1 MAIFQKSIVDKYLLT
16 LDEGLIEAAFDTYKS
31 VYVPKIARIRNLKEE
46 QYQTQFLQ
54 DIFGSILGYTI
65 DPELGYNIELEKKNE
80 SNSKKADGAIVKEN
94 KVLGVIEL
102 KSNKTKN
109 LDSVKDQAFGYKNNH
124 KGCNYVISSNF
135 HKLRFYVDDATEY
148 EEFDLYNLDKQSFK
162 KFYLYLRK
170 EGLLD
175 KNLPKLLKEETKFHE
190 EKISKDL
197 YKDYS
202 AFKNKFFENIVK
214 NNPQYDKLLLF
225 KKSQKFLDRIL
236 FILFAEDKNLISS
249 NAISRVVETWALAD
263 DLQYKP
269 LYNLFKIL
277 FTHLNEGHVYK
288 DGYEIPAYGGGL
300 FAPDTLLDG
309 IKVDDDILK
318 DDLLIL
324 SKYDFNTD
332 VDVNILGHIFEHS
345 LSEIEEIEAKL
356 KGEQVDTSKG
366 KRKKDGVFYTPK
378 YITKYIVDNT
388 VGKLCIEKKS
398 IFELDQDFDIIEY
411 QKSSGGVN
419 KKGEKL
425 FHTLESYKKWLL
437 ELKIVD
443 PACGSGAFLNEALSF
458 LIKEHKEVDDLIAEL
473 TNTPLRIFDTEK
485 SILENNIYGVDIN
498 EESVEIAKLS
508 MWLRTAQKGRQLSNL
523 SNNIKCGNSLI
534 DDITVAGD
542 KAFNWENEFPQV
554 FSNGG
559 FDVVIGNP
567 PYVRKQGLMEHY
579 PEMCD
584 YYDNTFVSATGNYDI
599 YALFMEKSFSL
610 INIKGVVSFILPH
623 KFLITDFGS
632 GIRQFFI
639 DNKAIS
645 EIIHFGAEMIFK
657 DATTYTCIVNLTKEG
672 KDFLKFNH
680 LLPLNLFDNLPFSEI
695 PYLNLSSDQWILTDN
710 KVSKTLAKIKQQPLK
725 LKDVFTRFVQ
735 GAITGKD
742 AVFCVKGKTNDKFL
756 IVKDDKGVHHNI
768 EIGILKP
775 HLRGEDVNK
784 FKKLENKEWLIFPY
798 TIVNQKAQ
806 LISAREL
813 ELKFPNT
820 LKYLKQYEVVLRERE
835 KGRFD
840 NSLWYQYSRNQAIS
854 VMEQPK
860 IITPEVCL
868 GASMTLDENN
878 FYHNSKCHTLILKP
892 DAGFNYKSI
901 LPLVNNSLFWFY
913 LLNTGNILRGGYVGV
928 KRKVLEPFSIPS
940 PESLDL
946 KKLEDFTSLMV
957 NRNDEFQAISNK
969 FQRSLKRSFPGKL
982 EKLPRKL
989 NAWFELSFTDFVKEL
1004 KKKKIKLSLTE
1015 EAEWEDYFIKEQ
1027 QKALEIKAQITKT
1040 DKEIDT
1046 MVYELYDLTDEE
1058 IATIEND

>member
-1 MAIFQKSIVDKYLLT
+1 MSIFQKSIVDKYLKT
-16 LDEGLIEAAFDTYKS
+16 LDDGVVEAAFDTYKS
-31 VYVPKIARIRNLKEE
+31 VYIPRIDRIRNLKEE

-65 DPELGYNIELEKKNE
+65 DPEAGYNIELEKKNE

-148 EEFDLYNLDKQSFK
+148 EEFDLYNLDKESFK
-162 KFYLYLRK
+162 RFYLYLRK

-190 EKISKDL
+190 EKISKEL

-202 AFKNKFFENIVK
+202 AFKNRFFENIVK

-236 FILFAEDKNLISS
+236 FILFAEDKNLIPT
-249 NAISRVVETWALAD
+249 NAISRVVEGWTYAD

-269 LYNLFKIL
+269 LYDLFKIL

-288 DGYEIPAYGGGL
+288 KGYEIPAYGGGL
-300 FAPDTLLDG
+300 FAPDTLLDS

-388 VGKLCIEKKS
+388 LGKLCLEKKS
-398 IFELDQDFDIIEY
+398 ILKLDQDFDIVEY

-458 LIKEHKEVDDLIAEL
+458 LIREHKGVDDLIAEL

-508 MWLRTAQKGRQLSNL
+508 MWLRTAQNGRQLSDL

-534 DDITVAGD
+534 DDIIVAGD

-554 FSNGG
+554 FAKGG

-567 PYVRKQGLMEHY
+567 PYVICQ
-579 PEMCD
+579 PS
-584 YYDNTFVSATGNYDI
+584 NTNNEILEFYKTFHVASYKID
-599 YALFMEKSFSL
+599 LFHLFFEKSISL
-610 INIKGVVSFILPH
+610 LKSDGKLGFITPN
-623 KFLITDFGS
+623 T
-632 GIRQFFI
+632 
-639 DNKAIS
+639 
-645 EIIHFGAEMIFK
+645 
-657 DATTYTCIVNLTKEG
+657 
-672 KDFLKFNH
+672 
-680 LLPLNLFDNLPFSEI
+680 
-695 PYLNLSSDQWILTDN
+695 YLNN
-710 KVSKTLAKIKQQPLK
+710 KYIKP
-725 LKDVFTRFVQ
+725 
-735 GAITGKD
+735 
-742 AVFCVKGKTNDKFL
+742 
-756 IVKDDKGVHHNI
+756 
-768 EIGILKP
+768 
-775 HLRGEDVNK
+775 
-784 FKKLENKEWLIFPY
+784 
-798 TIVNQKAQ
+798 
-806 LISAREL
+806 
-813 ELKFPNT
+813 
-820 LKYLKQYEVVLRERE
+820 LRE
-835 KGRFD
+835 
-840 NSLWYQYSRNQAIS
+840 YI
-854 VMEQPK
+854 
-860 IITPEVCL
+860 
-868 GASMTLDENN
+868 
-878 FYHNSKCHTLILKP
+878 
-892 DAGFNYKSI
+892 
-901 LPLVNNSLFWFY
+901 
-913 LLNTGNILRGGYVGV
+913 LLNTKIALR
-928 KRKVLEPFSIPS
+928 P
-940 PESLDL
+940 
-946 KKLEDFTSLMV
+946 
-957 NRNDEFQAISNK
+957 
-969 FQRSLKRSFPGKL
+969 
-982 EKLPRKL
+982 
-989 NAWFELSFTDFVKEL
+989 
-1004 KKKKIKLSLTE
+1004 
-1015 EAEWEDYFIKEQ
+1015 
-1027 QKALEIKAQITKT
+1027 
-1040 DKEIDT
+1040 
-1046 MVYELYDLTDEE
+1046 LYC
-1058 IATIEND
+1058 

>member
-65 DPELGYNIELEKKNE
+65 DPEAGYNIELEKKNE

-148 EEFDLYNLDKQSFK
+148 EEFDLYNLDKESFK

-236 FILFAEDKNLISS
+236 FILFAEDKNLIPT
-249 NAISRVVETWALAD
+249 NAISRVVESWALAD

-269 LYNLFKIL
+269 LYDLFKIL

-288 DGYEIPAYGGGL
+288 SGYEIPAYGGGL
-300 FAPDTLLDG
+300 FAPDPLLDS

-345 LSEIEEIEAKL
+345 LSEIDEIEAKL

-388 VGKLCIEKKS
+388 VGKLCSEKKS
-398 IFELDQDFDIIEY
+398 IFDLDQDFDIVEY

-458 LIKEHKEVDDLIAEL
+458 LIREHKEVDDLIAEL

-508 MWLRTAQKGRQLSNL
+508 MWLRTAQKGRQLSDL

-534 DDITVAGD
+534 KDITVAGD
-542 KAFNWENEFPQV
+542 KAFNWEHEFPQV
-554 FSNGG
+554 FAKGG

-579 PEMCD
+579 PELCV
-584 YYDNTFVSATGNYDI
+584 YYESKYVSATANYDL
-599 YALFMEKSFSL
+599 YALFMEASYRL
-610 INIKGVVSFILPH
+610 INNKGIVSFILPH
-623 KFLITDFGS
+623 KFLVSDFGE
-632 GIRQFFI
+632 GIRTFFKE
-639 DNKAIS
+639 NTAV
-645 EIIHFGAEMIFK
+645 ENLVHFGSELVFK
-657 DATTYTCIVNLTKEG
+657 DAATYTCIVDLTKTSKEKVNFKKVNLENLSRPFVWDTMSYSNLSGDNWDLQSQKVFDVIEKLKTQPHTVDDVFSKVFVGMQTSLDAVYVFEG
-672 KDFLKFNH
+672 IDKGDYIEGYNSKYDYHFEIEKELIKPVLGGRDVFKYNLNPNPKSVLFPYEKDGTPVSEEYIKNNLPKTYSYLKHFEAEIRGREKGKMDIKEGWFLYIYQKNHEKFPFPKIMTREISLGCNMTYDQNGEYYHNTKVYSFVKNQKFDVDEKHYLGILNSKVMWFFLKNTGSEYGGGYYVFKTNY
-680 LLPLNLFDNLPFSEI
+680 LKPFPLPEISENSDLMIDNVNQI
-695 PYLNLSSDQWILTDN
+695 LSSN
-710 KVSKTLAKIKQQPLK
+710 KNLQEVSSKFQRTLQRKFEVLEK
-725 LKDVFTRFVQ
+725 L
-735 GAITGKD
+735 
-742 AVFCVKGKTNDKFL
+742 
-756 IVKDDKGVHHNI
+756 
-768 EIGILKP
+768 P
-775 HLRGEDVNK
+775 
-784 FKKLENKEWLIFPY
+784 KKLENWY
-798 TIVNQKAQ
+798 
-806 LISAREL
+806 EL
-813 ELKFPNT
+813 TF
-820 LKYLKQYEVVLRERE
+820 
-835 KGRFD
+835 
-840 NSLWYQYSRNQAIS
+840 A
-854 VMEQPK
+854 
-860 IITPEVCL
+860 
-868 GASMTLDENN
+868 
-878 FYHNSKCHTLILKP
+878 
-892 DAGFNYKSI
+892 
-901 LPLVNNSLFWFY
+901 
-913 LLNTGNILRGGYVGV
+913 
-928 KRKVLEPFSIPS
+928 
-940 PESLDL
+940 
-946 KKLEDFTSLMV
+946 
-957 NRNDEFQAISNK
+957 
-969 FQRSLKRSFPGKL
+969 
-982 EKLPRKL
+982 
-989 NAWFELSFTDFVKEL
+989 DFVKEL
-1004 KKKKIKLSLTE
+1004 KKKKIVLSFE
-1015 EAEWEDYFIKEQ
+1015 EEGKWEDYFLPEQ

-1040 DKEIDT
+1040 DKEIDA

-1058 IATIEND
+1058 IAIIEND